1 MRFDT
6 GLPEGAAPFCMRA
19 PPSMLRLGELLYWMA
34 CWIAVI
40 VAILGLAALVQ
51 RDQQSSVGVVA
62 FFVSSAI
69 IWLIGRAV
77 LFFSRD
83 K

>member
-1 MRFDT
+1 M
-6 GLPEGAAPFCMRA
+6 PK
-19 PPSMLRLGELLYWMA
+19 LGELLYWMA

-40 VAILGLAALVQ
+40 VAILGIAAIAQ
-51 RDQQSSVGVVA
+51 GDQQSWVGVVS
-62 FFVSSAI
+62 FFVASAV

-77 LFFSRD
+77 LFVSRD

>member
-1 MRFDT
+1 M
-6 GLPEGAAPFCMRA
+6 
-19 PPSMLRLGELLYWMA
+19 SVRLAEFLYWMA

-40 VAILGLAALVQ
+40 VAILGVAAIAQ
-51 RDQQSSVGVVA
+51 GDQQSWVGVIS
-62 FFVSSAI
+62 FFVASGI

-77 LFFSRD
+77 LLVSRD